1 MGIYKNFLVIA
12 LFFGCLFSG
21 QSYFKIDGMTCKNGC
36 VYRIKSVVR
45 KIDGVSNMAVDF
57 DKRILYVEYDSNKLD
72 DSIVIN
78 KIADNTTFTA
88 KKIKKKTKKKKSWLE
103 RLFY

>member
-1 MGIYKNFLVIA
+1 MYKILLVIVM
-12 LFFGCLFSG
+12 FFGGLFSA

-36 VYRIKSVVR
+36 VYRIKSVVQ
-45 KIDGVSNMAVDF
+45 KIDGVSDMEVDF
-57 DKRILYVEYDSNKLD
+57 DKKILYVEYDSNKLD

-78 KIADNTTFTA
+78 KIAENTTFTA
-88 KKIKKKTKKKKSWLE
+88 KKIKKKAKKKRRSWLE